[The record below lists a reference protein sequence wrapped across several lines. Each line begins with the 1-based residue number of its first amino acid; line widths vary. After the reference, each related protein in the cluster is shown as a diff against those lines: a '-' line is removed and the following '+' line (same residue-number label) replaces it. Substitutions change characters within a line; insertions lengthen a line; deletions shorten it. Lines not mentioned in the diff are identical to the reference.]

1 MSIVQTI
8 KSVVG
13 MDNEAQTEKRYRCP
27 ECDTEFTSFKTEQR
41 AMCMECA
48 NGDVELLERV

>member
-13 MDNEAQTEKRYRCP
+13 IENEAQTEKRYRCP